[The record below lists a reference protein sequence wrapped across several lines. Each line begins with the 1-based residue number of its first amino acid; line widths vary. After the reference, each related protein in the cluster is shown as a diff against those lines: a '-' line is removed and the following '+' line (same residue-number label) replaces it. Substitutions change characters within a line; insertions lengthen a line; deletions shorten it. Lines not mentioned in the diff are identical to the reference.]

1 MLISGFSIFLV
12 LTEERVMIMKILHTG
27 DLHLD
32 SPFAGLDISRAE
44 RRRREMRE
52 VFSRMMRFAK
62 ESAVD
67 MVVIAGDLFDS
78 AFVTRETVML
88 LCREFSALSCPVV
101 ISPGNHDPYTAGSV
115 WEKTAFPENVHI
127 FKDSSL
133 QRFSFDS
140 LGCDVYGYAFTSAYE
155 TECRLGG
162 RVIDPDRINIL
173 LCHGDVTSPISKY
186 APLPPAAIRAF
197 GADYAALGHIH
208 NTQATEAP
216 LKGLG
221 AYCGCPEG
229 RDFGEC
235 GEKGALMID
244 IGKDVTAVDFVRFS
258 KRVYE
263 SHNLNV
269 DGAEDMSSVSAAID
283 SFVKGCGFGEE
294 HLLRINLIG
303 SVSPSLVISTEALS
317 ENTRGLFYLEIED
330 STSPTWNAALLAGD
344 RGIRGELYR
353 TLLPDLEGEDSEK
366 RKTAALA
373 LRYGLAALSGED
385 ISDI

>member
-1 MLISGFSIFLV
+1 
-12 LTEERVMIMKILHTG
+12 MIMKILHTG

-32 SPFAGLDISRAE
+32 SPFAGFDISRAE
-44 RRRREMRE
+44 RRRRELRE
-52 VFSRMMRFAK
+52 TFSRMMRYAN
-62 ESAVD
+62 EAAVD

-78 AFVTRETVML
+78 AFVTRETVAL

-101 ISPGNHDPYTAGSV
+101 IAPGNHDPYTAGSV
-115 WEKTAFPENVHI
+115 WEKTAFSENVHI
-127 FKDSSL
+127 FKDSGL
-133 QRFSFDS
+133 ERFSFDS

-155 TECRLGG
+155 TECRVGG
-162 RVIDPDRINIL
+162 RVIDPERTNIL

-186 APLPPAAIRAF
+186 APLPVAAIRAF

-208 NTQATEAP
+208 NPQATEAP
-216 LKGLG
+216 LNGLG

-235 GEKGALMID
+235 GEKGALVIEID
-244 IGKDVTAVDFVRFS
+244 KNLVSIEAVRFS
-258 KRVYE
+258 KRMYVTHTL
-263 SHNLNV
+263 SI
-269 DGAEDMSSVSAAID
+269 DGAEDMASISAAID
-283 SFVKGCGFGEE
+283 RCIYENGEGEE
-294 HLLRINLIG
+294 HLVRITLVG
-303 SVSPSLVISTEALS
+303 SVSPSLVINTQALS

-330 STSPTWNAALLAGD
+330 ATSPTWNAELLLRD

-353 TLLPDLEGEDSEK
+353 TLLPDLESEDEGK
-366 RKTAALA
+366 RKTAGLA